1 MPDAGAAADA
11 SRGPLPPAG
20 PTLELVTASPEET
33 RALAGALAP
42 LLRDGD
48 LIVLTGDL
56 GAGKTCFTQG
66 LGRGLGVASRITS
79 PTFTILAEY
88 EGRVALHHLDA
99 YRLAGVEEAADLDL
113 PELLE
118 EGVTVIEW
126 GDRLAPA
133 LPDDHL
139 RIEITLGRGDDDRS
153 FVVTGG
159 GRWALDDRDLGAAL
173 RPWSTTRGAAC

>member
-20 PTLELVTASPEET
+20 PSLELATASAEET
-33 RALAGALAP
+33 RALAEALAP

-48 LIVLTGDL
+48 LMVLTGDL

-66 LGRGLGVASRITS
+66 LGRGLGIETRITS

-88 EGRVALHHLDA
+88 EGRLALHHLDA
-99 YRLAGVEEAADLDL
+99 YRLSGVEEAGDLDL

-126 GDRLAPA
+126 GDRLASA
-133 LPDDHL
+133 LPEDHL
-139 RIEITLGRGDDDRS
+139 RIEITLGQGDDDRS
-153 FVVTGG
+153 FLLTGR
-159 GRWALDDRDLGAAL
+159 GRWVVDGDMLRAAL
-173 RPWSTTRGAAC
+173 GPWSSSRRTPC